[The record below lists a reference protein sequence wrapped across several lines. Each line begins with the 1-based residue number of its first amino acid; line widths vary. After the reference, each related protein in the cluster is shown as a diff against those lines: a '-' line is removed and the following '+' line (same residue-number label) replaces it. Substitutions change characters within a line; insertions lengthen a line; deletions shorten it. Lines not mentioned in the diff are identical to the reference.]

1 MEPTADQPEMLLRT
15 VAREN
20 ADLLMNMPMS
30 GFAGVLLFVLL
41 GCASGGAYQ
50 TESATAPG
58 ADIAA
63 YASFGWLASDAGDG
77 ATEPPLSIPDA
88 NLHNAIRAQLLEKGY
103 REVEE
108 NPDFRV
114 GFETTAHMKEKAS
127 NPVRIGVGMGSWGGN
142 VGGGVSTSVPV
153 GSEGVTTTPETR
165 LTIRAVDQKSNR
177 EVWVGTTTGDMQ
189 QGLDAAVVEKAVAGT
204 LEGFPARR
212 R

>member
-1 MEPTADQPEMLLRT
+1 MLLRT

-20 ADLLMNMPMS
+20 ADLLMNRPLS

-50 TESATAPG
+50 TESTTAPG
-58 ADIAA
+58 TDIAA
-63 YASFGWLASDAGDG
+63 YASFGWLPASDSAGG
-77 ATEPPLSIPDA
+77 ASEPPLSIPDA
-88 NLHNAIRAQLLEKGY
+88 NLHNAIRAQLIQKGY

-114 GFETTAHMKEKAS
+114 GFETTVHMKEKAS

-153 GSEGVTTTPETR
+153 GSEGVTTTHETR

-177 EVWVGTTTGDMQ
+177 EVWVGSATGDLQ
-189 QGLDAAVVEKAVAGT
+189 QGLDAGVVEKAVAGT
-204 LEGFPARR
+204 LEAFPARR